1 MLVEVFENGKTG
13 LNSAIATIQMASN
26 CTSFTLKKGQ
36 LIYVMVLEASTP
48 VSLLKKTTS

>member
-1 MLVEVFENGKTG
+1 MLVEVFRIDKTG
-13 LNSAIATIQMASN
+13 LNSAIVTIQMASN
-26 CTSFTLKKGQ
+26 CTSLTLKKDQ